1 MLCNSDFP
9 KHGTVQFI
17 VHTDRPVRFALRVR
31 IPSLA
36 VNANRVT
43 VNGMENETKA
53 VPNTWMTVTREWQDG
68 DTVTI
73 ELPYA
78 LSFKS
83 VDAQHPEIV
92 AFCYGPLVL
101 CCNEMTVLVGARDHP
116 EKWLLPVE
124 GEENTF
130 RTLPGHSGFYSHIC
144 RTFKP
149 YFTVPLM
156 QWYYMYNKLYPDM
169 ETLDRE
175 HQGT

>member
-1 MLCNSDFP
+1 MRHISDIIVRENILEGWLYED
-9 KHGTVQFI
+9 GTVQFV

-31 IPSLA
+31 IPSWA

-92 AFCYGPLVL
+92 ALCYGPLVL
-101 CCNEMTVLVGARDHP
+101 CCNERPYWSATVIIRRNGCCRWKAKRIPSVLC
-116 EKWLLPVE
+116 PVIAASIP
-124 GEENTF
+124 TSA
-130 RTLPGHSGFYSHIC
+130 GHSN
-144 RTFKP
+144 P
-149 YFTVPLM
+149 
-156 QWYYMYNKLYPDM
+156 
-169 ETLDRE
+169 TLQYR
-175 HQGT
+175 